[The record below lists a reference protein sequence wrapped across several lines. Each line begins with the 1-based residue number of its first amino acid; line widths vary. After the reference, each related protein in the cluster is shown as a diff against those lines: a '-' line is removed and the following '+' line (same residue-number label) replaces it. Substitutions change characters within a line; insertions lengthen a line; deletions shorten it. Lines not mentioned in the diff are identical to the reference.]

1 LYVVTEIGSFR
12 KPEKQRRQVNLGN
25 ISTPSTVMRFRKEVY
40 PVIVKKK
47 TSCPRHRFR
56 SVIPIH
62 TKTTDSIETFENIF
76 TRKHYNRHLRMRQI
90 DAPDRCEV
98 CCISKK
104 CRYFQSKLSRSPFT
118 KEIRDKLKSIDNQNW
133 KTWL

>member
-1 LYVVTEIGSFR
+1 
-12 KPEKQRRQVNLGN
+12 
-25 ISTPSTVMRFRKEVY
+25 
-40 PVIVKKK
+40 
-47 TSCPRHRFR
+47 
-56 SVIPIH
+56 
-62 TKTTDSIETFENIF
+62 
-76 TRKHYNRHLRMRQI
+76 MRQI

-133 KTWL
+133 KTWLKSVGTFIWTDTSVSCYWKFYLTDL